1 MVTSICVAKA
11 GDLASGYQS
20 VPQEAMCL
28 AAIVSVISGEVCTMK
43 YAGLSCDFLT
53 TVSVC
58 MLN

>member
-43 YAGLSCDFLT
+43 HGFEMSSKSNEICWSF
-53 TVSVC
+53 V
-58 MLN
+58 